1 MTRGGATGK
10 PAKAQAAATPT
21 PTELARQY
29 ETVALVLQGGGA
41 LGAYQCGV
49 YEGMHAAGLRPDW
62 FAGISIGAIN
72 AAILAGNAPEQR
84 VARLREFWELICDPA
99 GSLSWSAFAVRSLLA
114 ALPESAER
122 SAWAGGLSAMA
133 ALLQGQ
139 RGFYDAR
146 ATSPFLFEDGSPSAT
161 SFYDTAPLQA
171 TLERLIDFDRIND
184 DAAIRLTVGATRV
197 DNGNFVYFD
206 SNDTRIGPQHI
217 LASAALPPAFAPV
230 TIDGEPYWDG
240 GLVSNTPLEY
250 VLNALPRRDTLA
262 LQVDLWSARGP
273 LPLTMTDVLE
283 RMKDIQYSSRTRH
296 GTDTVEQLQRL
307 RSALTQLIAKV
318 PGGAL
323 DAEMQSA
330 LEPWLCDRV
339 FNVIHLIYQAKPH
352 EEQFKDYAFGRF
364 AMEEHWA
371 SGQRDMAAT
380 LRHSDYF
387 APPDRDVGFA
397 THDLHRLAGR
407 KKA

>member
-1 MTRGGATGK
+1 VTRGSAGK
-10 PAKAQAAATPT
+10 PATTPA
-21 PTELARQY
+21 ELAKRY

-62 FAGISIGAIN
+62 FAGISIGAVN

-84 VARLREFWELICDPA
+84 VARQREFWELICDPA
-99 GSLSWSAFAVRSLLA
+99 GSLSWSAVAVRSLLA

-206 SNDTRIGPQHI
+206 SNDVRIGPQHV

-230 TIDGEPYWDG
+230 IIDGEAYWDG

-250 VLNALPRRDTLA
+250 LLDALPRRDTLA

-273 LPLTMTDVLE
+273 LPKTMTDVLE

-296 GTDTVEQLQRL
+296 GTDTAERLQRL
-307 RSALTQLIAKV
+307 RSALNRLIAKL
-318 PGGAL
+318 PGGEL
-323 DAEMQSA
+323 DAELQTA
-330 LEPWLCDRV
+330 LEPWLSDCV

-352 EEQFKDYAFGRF
+352 EEQFKDYAFGRL

-380 LRHSDYF
+380 LHRPEYF
-387 APPDRDVGFA
+387 APPDRDLGFA
-397 THDLHRLAGR
+397 THDLHRIAG
-407 KKA
+407 KT

>member
-1 MTRGGATGK
+1 
-10 PAKAQAAATPT
+10 
-21 PTELARQY
+21 
-29 ETVALVLQGGGA
+29 
-41 LGAYQCGV
+41 
-49 YEGMHAAGLRPDW
+49 
-62 FAGISIGAIN
+62 
-72 AAILAGNAPEQR
+72 
-84 VARLREFWELICDPA
+84 
-99 GSLSWSAFAVRSLLA
+99 SLLA

-184 DAAIRLTVGATRV
+184 DDATRLTVGATRV

-206 SNDTRIGPQHI
+206 SNDTRIGPQHV

-230 TIDGEPYWDG
+230 TIDGEAYWDG

-250 VLNALPRRDTLA
+250 ILDALPRRDTLA

-273 LPLTMTDVLE
+273 LPKTMTDVLE

-296 GTDTVEQLQRL
+296 GTDTAERLQRL
-307 RSALTQLIAKV
+307 RSALNQLIAKL
-318 PGGAL
+318 PGGKL
-323 DAEMQSA
+323 DAELRAA
-330 LEPWLCDRV
+330 LEPWLSDRV

-352 EEQFKDYAFGRF
+352 EEQFKDYAFGRY
-364 AMEEHWA
+364 AMEEHWG

-380 LRHSDYF
+380 LRHPEYF
-387 APPDRDVGFA
+387 VPPDRDVGVA

-407 KKA
+407 TKA